1 MNNKS
6 IRTNSAAF
14 GLVRML
20 FLVSLI
26 FLQLQM
32 MVDASGEFFL
42 IVGDKD
48 EGLVVTF
55 GKNLNNL
62 FHKLAVGG
70 VKTM

>member
-1 MNNKS
+1 MNDKS

-20 FLVSLI
+20 ILVSLI

-32 MVDASGEFFL
+32 MVDASREFFL

-48 EGLVVTF
+48 EGFVVTF
-55 GKNLNNL
+55 GKSLNNL
-62 FHKLAVGG
+62 FHKLAVFG

>member
-1 MNNKS
+1 
-6 IRTNSAAF
+6 
-14 GLVRML
+14 ML

-32 MVDASGEFFL
+32 MVDAGGEFFL

-48 EGLVVTF
+48 EGFVVTF
-55 GKNLNNL
+55 GKSLNNL
-62 FHKLAVGG
+62 FHKLAVFG